1 VFAGGVSSSRE
12 SRARTES
19 AKFQSRDE
27 TGLPGS
33 GAVQK
38 LAKPAMITASKN
50 GKAPREIERKF
61 LLKRLPPNLRHFHSR
76 TIEQGYLA
84 VKTDGTQI
92 RLRKAGRRHS
102 LTVKRGRGL
111 SRQEIEIDL
120 TRDQFEELWPATA
133 GCRLTKTR
141 YDVPFGKHMIEIDV
155 YRGRNEGLVVAE
167 VEFHDERECARFQ
180 PPDWF
185 AAEVSGKSRY
195 SNVRLARE

>member
-1 VFAGGVSSSRE
+1 VVKAGFSN
-12 SRARTES
+12 
-19 AKFQSRDE
+19 
-27 TGLPGS
+27 
-33 GAVQK
+33 
-38 LAKPAMITASKN
+38 N
-50 GKAPREIERKF
+50 GKVSREIERKF
-61 LLKRLPPNLRHFHSR
+61 LVKRLPPNLRQYHSR

-84 VKTDGTQI
+84 AKTDGTQI
-92 RLRKAGRRHS
+92 RLRKSRRHHS
-102 LTVKRGRGL
+102 LTIKRGRGI

-141 YDVPFGKHMIEIDV
+141 YDIPFGKHTLEVDV

-167 VEFHDERECARFQ
+167 VEFQDETECRRFQ

>member
-1 VFAGGVSSSRE
+1 MNCHPEFEPDWGFLSGSGWPAVRFTFRNAGPGFGVGLIACQQRTRWNKVR
-12 SRARTES
+12 SRARWIL
-19 AKFQSRDE
+19 QQR
-27 TGLPGS
+27 
-33 GAVQK
+33 
-38 LAKPAMITASKN
+38 
-50 GKAPREIERKF
+50 
-61 LLKRLPPNLRHFHSR
+61 KRLPANLRHYHSR

-84 VKTDGTQI
+84 AKSDGTQI
-92 RLRKAGRRHS
+92 RLRKSGRHHS
-102 LTVKRGRGL
+102 LTIKRGRGI

-141 YDVPFGKHMIEIDV
+141 YDIPFGKHTIEIDV

-167 VEFHDERECARFQ
+167 VEFRDETECRRFQ

>member
-1 VFAGGVSSSRE
+1 MV
-12 SRARTES
+12 
-19 AKFQSRDE
+19 
-27 TGLPGS
+27 
-33 GAVQK
+33 
-38 LAKPAMITASKN
+38 TALKN

-61 LLKRLPPNLRHFHSR
+61 LLKQLPPNLRHFHSH

-155 YRGRNEGLVVAE
+155 YSGRNAGLVVAE
-167 VEFHDERECARFQ
+167 VEFDDERECARFQ

>member
-1 VFAGGVSSSRE
+1 MV
-12 SRARTES
+12 
-19 AKFQSRDE
+19 
-27 TGLPGS
+27 
-33 GAVQK
+33 
-38 LAKPAMITASKN
+38 TATKS
-50 GKAPREIERKF
+50 KAPLEIERKF
-61 LLKRLPPNLRHFHSR
+61 LLRRLPPNLHHFHSR

-92 RLRKAGRRHS
+92 RLRKAVRRHS

-155 YRGRNEGLVVAE
+155 YRRRNEGLVVAE